1 MTLRVLYREMTTK
14 PSWEEREEKII
25 EVRNLEKICGMRKGR
40 ENKSIGEEWV
50 EFQTGLSG

>member
-1 MTLRVLYREMTTK
+1 MTLRVLYREMTPK

-40 ENKSIGEEWV
+40 KAKE
-50 EFQTGLSG
+50 